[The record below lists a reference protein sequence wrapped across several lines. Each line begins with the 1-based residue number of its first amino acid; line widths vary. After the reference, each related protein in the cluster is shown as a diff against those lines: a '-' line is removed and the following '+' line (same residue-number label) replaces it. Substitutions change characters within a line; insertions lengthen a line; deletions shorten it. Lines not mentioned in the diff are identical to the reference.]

1 MENSI
6 YTMTLNI
13 EILRNMKIYNQDYQ
27 IKDLENL
34 AKDVISK
41 NGRVVIQQEYSNAI
55 PDHVVTIE
63 NLSQL
68 DEFLKSYFQT
78 KN

>member
-13 EILRNMKIYNQDYQ
+13 EILRDMKIYNQDYQ

-68 DEFLKSYFQT
+68 DEFLKPYFQT

>member
-13 EILRNMKIYNQDYQ
+13 EILRDMKIYNQDYQ
-27 IKDLENL
+27 IKDLETL
-34 AKDVISK
+34 AKEVISK
-41 NGRVVIQQEYSNAI
+41 NGRVVIQQEYSNTI

-68 DEFLKSYFQT
+68 DEFLKPYFQT

>member
-13 EILRNMKIYNQDYQ
+13 EILRDMKIYNQDYQ

-41 NGRVVIQQEYSNAI
+41 NGRVVIQQEYSNGM
-55 PDHVVTIE
+55 PEYVFTKE

-68 DEFLKSYFQT
+68 DEFLKPYFQT

>member
-13 EILRNMKIYNQDYQ
+13 EILRDMKIAGQEYHIED
-27 IKDLENL
+27 IKSIAHDIIN
-34 AKDVISK
+34 K
-41 NGRVVIQQEYSNAI
+41 NGKIVIQQEYSNAM
-55 PDHVVTIE
+55 PDHVATIE

-68 DEFLKSYFQT
+68 DEFLKPYFET
-78 KN
+78 KI